1 MSLASEPS
9 ETQTVES
16 SPALAGDVGRP
27 GRKVFA
33 GMMTLLR
40 EALAGAER
48 DYTTGP
54 VGRAVVLLAVPM
66 VLEMT
71 MEATFAICDVFW
83 VSRLGVDAVAT
94 VGLTEAVLTLLYA
107 LAGGLG
113 IATTAIVSRRI
124 GEGQPARAV
133 TATVQ
138 AIILGLGISLLV
150 GVPGALF
157 APDILRLMG
166 ASESVVATGSGYA
179 AVVFGSSVTVVL
191 IFLVNAAFRGAGD
204 AALAMRVLVLA
215 NAINLVLDPCLIFGW
230 GPFPEMGVTGA
241 AVATALGRGI
251 GVAYQCWVLT
261 RRTGRIRIRRADLT
275 VHPHEIGQILRLAVG
290 GTLQNLIATASWLAL
305 VRIVGAFGSAAV
317 AGYTIAIRIIVFA
330 LLPSW
335 GLSGSAATLMGQNLG
350 AGRPERA
357 ERSVWIAGWYN
368 VVFLL
373 AVAVAFVAG
382 ARPLVGFFSNDPEV
396 LRYGIDC
403 LRWIAY
409 GYGFYGLGMVLVQ
422 AFNGAGDT
430 TTPTIINFGCY
441 WLFQIPLAYVLAFT
455 LEWGAR
461 GVFVAVPVAESML
474 TVVAVL
480 VFRRGRWKTRQV

>member
-1 MSLASEPS
+1 ML
-9 ETQTVES
+9 
-16 SPALAGDVGRP
+16 VGI
-27 GRKVFA
+27 
-33 GMMTLLR
+33 MTLLR

-48 DYTTGP
+48 DYTTVP
-54 VGRAVVLLAVPM
+54 VGRAVIFLAVPM

-71 MEATFAICDVFW
+71 MEATFAITDVFW

-113 IATTAIVSRRI
+113 IATTAVVSRRI

-133 TATVQ
+133 TAAVQ
-138 AIILGLGISLLV
+138 AIILGLAISAV
-150 GVPGALF
+150 IGVPGALLGG
-157 APDILRLMG
+157 DILRLMG
-166 ASESVVATGSGYA
+166 GSESVAATGAGYA
-179 AVVFGSSVTVVL
+179 SVVFGSSVTVVL

-204 AALAMRVLVLA
+204 AALAMRVLWLA
-215 NAINLVLDPCLIFGW
+215 NGINLVLDPCLIFGW

-251 GVAYQCWVLT
+251 GVAYQFRVLA
-261 RRTGRIRIRRADLT
+261 RGAGRIRVRRADIAVRLR
-275 VHPHEIGQILRLAVG
+275 EIGLILRLAVG
-290 GTLQNLIATASWLAL
+290 GTLQNLIATASWIAL

-335 GLSGSAATLMGQNLG
+335 GLSGSAATMMGQNLG
-350 AGRPERA
+350 AGRPDRA
-357 ERSVWIAGWYN
+357 ERAVWIAGSYN

-373 AVAVAFVAG
+373 AVAVVFVAG
-382 ARPLVGFFSNDPEV
+382 ARPLVGFFSHDPEV
-396 LRYGIDC
+396 LAYGIES
-403 LRWIAY
+403 LRWVAY

-430 TTPTIINFGCY
+430 TTPTVMNFGCY

-461 GVFVAVPVAESML
+461 GVFVAVPVAESLL

-480 VFRRGRWKTRQV
+480 TFRQGRWKTRQV